1 MKLQQGK
8 QAAPEKTQVE
18 KKSSGGVLI

>member
-1 MKLQQGK
+1 MKLQQAK
-8 QAAPEKTQVE
+8 QAGPEKTQVE